1 MMSCKAKSFL
11 QWLVKVLTLRNVKKS
26 SSSHSMV
33 QSSVHLKVKCTKC
46 IGFSF
51 VWKSPGEVSV
61 RFSLHVGQ
69 HVQLSNKTLKA
80 KQEPRVRFGSTEF
93 LGPVWFPRI
102 RSRNVRPT
110 VCRQAAKLF
119 FSGRTS
125 SSERVL
131 AQSVCLSWCD
141 PIGGPSF
148 CTLPRWTY
156 SNIGLP
162 GERTETG
169 VVTADNP
176 PLSRLLRERDPA
188 AWKDRDKLGERERKV
203 RLEFWGGKSFWRIL

>member
-1 MMSCKAKSFL
+1 MMSCKAKTFL

-110 VCRQAAKLF
+110 VCRQAVKLF
-119 FSGRTS
+119 FLVGQV
-125 SSERVL
+125 VL
-131 AQSVCLSWCD
+131 RE
-141 PIGGPSF
+141 F
-148 CTLPRWTY
+148 
-156 SNIGLP
+156 
-162 GERTETG
+162 
-169 VVTADNP
+169 
-176 PLSRLLRERDPA
+176 LLRVCVFLDVIQ
-188 AWKDRDKLGERERKV
+188 LGALLFARYLDEPI
-203 RLEFWGGKSFWRIL
+203 RI